1 MGHIARDLV
10 SRNGNRLTAADSK
23 MYSGKAGFL
32 IGIRHQKCGGPPGHV
47 QISSLVRLWV
57 CFRWS
62 VFPRYIFHT
71 QLGISAVSRVF
82 PPTFACLYFCY
93 LYWRRAEKKARHL
106 NGTGFKIGLPMRTLK
121 RLIIFLLAGGLLVAG
136 WITYQLNA
144 PVQLPVIPYEFSIK
158 QGSSLTSVA
167 NQLADAGVLDDA
179 RLFILLSRMKGLASS
194 VKAGD
199 YEFAEPI
206 TPLELLNRI
215 TKGDISQSEIKFIEG
230 WTFSQLRQTLDEHP
244 ALRHDTANLSSSEI
258 LQLIGATETAAEG
271 LFFPDTYFFARGSSD
286 TAILKR
292 AYKVMQNHLN
302 TAWGEREPDLPLKNP
317 YQALILASIVEK
329 ETGREKRPW
338 NGGGSIR

>member
-1 MGHIARDLV
+1 
-10 SRNGNRLTAADSK
+10 
-23 MYSGKAGFL
+23 
-32 IGIRHQKCGGPPGHV
+32 
-47 QISSLVRLWV
+47 
-57 CFRWS
+57 
-62 VFPRYIFHT
+62 
-71 QLGISAVSRVF
+71 
-82 PPTFACLYFCY
+82 
-93 LYWRRAEKKARHL
+93 
-106 NGTGFKIGLPMRTLK
+106 MRTLK
-121 RLIIFLLAGGLLVAG
+121 RLIIVLLAGGLLVGG
-136 WITYQLNA
+136 WVTYQLST
-144 PVQLPVIPYEFSIK
+144 PVQLPLVPYEFSIK

-179 RLFILLSRMKGLASS
+179 RLFILLSRIKGLASS

-258 LQLIGATETAAEG
+258 LQLIGAPETAAEG

-302 TAWGEREPDLPLKNP
+302 IAWSEREPDLPLKNP

-329 ETGREKRPW
+329 ETGRENDRGMVAAVFVNRLRFNMLLQTDPTVIYGLADKFDGNLRKKDLLTDQEYNTYTRRGLPPTPIALPGLASIQSVLRPAKTDALYFVSKG
-338 NGGGSIR
+338 NGESHFSTNLADHNRAVLKYQKTPKSAR

>member
-1 MGHIARDLV
+1 M
-10 SRNGNRLTAADSK
+10 
-23 MYSGKAGFL
+23 
-32 IGIRHQKCGGPPGHV
+32 
-47 QISSLVRLWV
+47 
-57 CFRWS
+57 
-62 VFPRYIFHT
+62 
-71 QLGISAVSRVF
+71 
-82 PPTFACLYFCY
+82 
-93 LYWRRAEKKARHL
+93 
-106 NGTGFKIGLPMRTLK
+106 
-121 RLIIFLLAGGLLVAG
+121 
-136 WITYQLNA
+136 
-144 PVQLPVIPYEFSIK
+144 
-158 QGSSLTSVA
+158 TSVA

-179 RLFILLSRMKGLASS
+179 RLFILLSRIKGLASS

-258 LQLIGATETAAEG
+258 LQLIGAPETAAEG

-302 TAWGEREPDLPLKNP
+302 IAWSEREPDLPLKNP

-329 ETGREKRPW
+329 ETGRENDRGMVAAVFVNRLRFNMLLQTDPTVIYGLADKFDGNLRKKDLLTDQEYNTYTRRGLPPTPIALPGLASIQSVLRPAKTDALYFVSKG
-338 NGGGSIR
+338 NGESHFSTNLADHNRAVLKYQKTPKSAR

>member
-1 MGHIARDLV
+1 
-10 SRNGNRLTAADSK
+10 
-23 MYSGKAGFL
+23 
-32 IGIRHQKCGGPPGHV
+32 
-47 QISSLVRLWV
+47 
-57 CFRWS
+57 
-62 VFPRYIFHT
+62 
-71 QLGISAVSRVF
+71 
-82 PPTFACLYFCY
+82 
-93 LYWRRAEKKARHL
+93 
-106 NGTGFKIGLPMRTLK
+106 MRTLK
-121 RLIIFLLAGGLLVAG
+121 RLIIFLLAGGLLAAG

-144 PVQLPVIPYEFSIK
+144 PVQLPVVPYEFSIK

-244 ALRHDTANLSSSEI
+244 ALRHDTANLSGSEI

-329 ETGREKRPW
+329 ETGRENDRGMVAAVFVNRLRFNMLLQTDPTVIYGMGDRFDGNLRKKDLLTDQAYNTYTRRGLPPTPIALPGLASIQAALNPAKTDALYFVARG
-338 NGGGSIR
+338 NGESHFSNNLADHNRAVSKYQKVPNAAPKAAR